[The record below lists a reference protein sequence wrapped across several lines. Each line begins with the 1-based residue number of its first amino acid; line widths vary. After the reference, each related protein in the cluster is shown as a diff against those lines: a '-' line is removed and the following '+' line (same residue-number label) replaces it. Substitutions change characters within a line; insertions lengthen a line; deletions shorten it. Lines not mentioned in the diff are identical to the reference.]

1 MELKAIEIVE
11 LYKML
16 VTAKLPK
23 LNDGS
28 QVKLVR
34 LYNTLKSV
42 VTPLEELEKD
52 AREKL
57 KDENFD
63 NMAAIGQRW
72 TNGDDTLTEDD
83 KRNVTEYF
91 NNYAKQ
97 INECLKPELEKI
109 HNIEMPKLSDE
120 AFEQLTVANDF
131 SISDSAKLATYL
143 LND

>member
-1 MELKAIEIVE
+1 MELKTIEIIE

-23 LNDGS
+23 LNDGN

-34 LYNTLKSV
+34 LYNILKSV
-42 VTPLEELEKD
+42 ITPLEELEKD

-57 KDENFD
+57 KDENF
-63 NMAAIGQRW
+63 NEMAAIGQRL
-72 TNGDDTLTEDD
+72 TNGDNTIDEND
-83 KRNVTEYF
+83 KRKVHEYF

-97 INECLKPELEKI
+97 IEECLKPELEKT

-120 AFEQLTVANDF
+120 DFAQLTVANDF
-131 SISDSAKLATYL
+131 SLSDSAKLATYL
-143 LND
+143 LNN